1 MRISR
6 RARARS
12 WNSESRN
19 SPVERNARRCIGLQS
34 ESERLNLQVVEV
46 SVVLPAGEAEPIVSL
61 DGERGTLVHL
71 QHQLAVLLPAEEP
84 APPGD
89 GLVVGAAA
97 LDLEV
102 QPLHYP
108 RRLRPVVGALL
119 QLAQIG
125 AGRCPDERAAQG
137 IPQRLDPLQLAR

>member
-19 SPVERNARRCIGLQS
+19 SPVERNASWCIRLQS
-34 ESERLNLQVVEV
+34 ESQGCDLQVVEV
-46 SVVLPAGEAEPIVSL
+46 GVVLPAGEAEPIVPL
-61 DGERGTLVHL
+61 EGKRCALVHL
-71 QHQLAVLLPAEEP
+71 QHQLAVLLPAQEP
-84 APPGD
+84 AAPGD

-102 QPLHYP
+102 EPLHHA
-108 RRLRPVVGALL
+108 RRLRPVVSALL
-119 QLAQIG
+119 QLVEVG
-125 AGRCPDERAAQG
+125 PRRRPYERAAQRV
-137 IPQRLDPLQLAR
+137 PQCLEAF